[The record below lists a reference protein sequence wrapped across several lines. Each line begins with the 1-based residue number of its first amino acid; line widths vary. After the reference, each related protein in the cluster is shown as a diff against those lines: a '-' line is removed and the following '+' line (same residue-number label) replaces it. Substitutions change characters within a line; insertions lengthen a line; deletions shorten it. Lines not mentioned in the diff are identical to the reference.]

1 MKENHPKEGLRKN
14 LDNFMKNKCK
24 SSSGDRIWT
33 CFKKV
38 TPIIAQR
45 RYTNDWIAYNTK
57 ATNNYRFVKNVAYL
71 CNNFPNTFLVS
82 MVSKRNTRK
91 FDDDMWALQEMLQYI
106 FRSRLRGNEE
116 VKNLE
121 DRKINLYI
129 PSKRMRSLLE
139 SWLNDEFDGKN

>member
-1 MKENHPKEGLRKN
+1 
-14 LDNFMKNKCK
+14 
-24 SSSGDRIWT
+24 
-33 CFKKV
+33 
-38 TPIIAQR
+38 
-45 RYTNDWIAYNTK
+45 
-57 ATNNYRFVKNVAYL
+57 
-71 CNNFPNTFLVS
+71 

-129 PSKRMRSLLE
+129 PSKRMRGLIE
-139 SWLNDEFDGKN
+139 SWLNDEFEEKCNEN